1 MATEKESSTFFTVNS
16 FFAQL
21 VEDIYKIPASVVL
34 GQAYL
39 ESDGGKSQL
48 AANYNNLF
56 GIKGEGDQGS
66 VTLKSDEYV
75 NGQLVKDVPSDFAR
89 YSSTYES
96 FKDYGSFLA
105 DNERYKGVFGL
116 GDAHATVDA
125 IAAAG
130 YATDP
135 QYAAKVKGVI
145 DQYDL
150 TQYDVASVQPISQD
164 AVDSLK
170 TFLDDVKN
178 DPNYKDKYG
187 IKNPSDYG
195 GTDSTTV
202 LSPDQVAE
210 AEAKKKAD
218 AEEANKLSLTGKI
231 VRAVFVIVIIV
242 IILFIIIQALPIP
255 QVQMAKS
262 LLKGATKK

>member
-1 MATEKESSTFFTVNS
+1 MATEKESSAFFTVNS

-21 VEDIYKIPASVVL
+21 VEDIYNIPASVVL

-39 ESDGGKSQL
+39 ESGGGKSQL

-56 GIKGEGDQGS
+56 GIKGEGDKGS

-75 NGQLVKDVPSDFAR
+75 NGQLVEDVPSEFAR
-89 YSSTYES
+89 YSSSFES
-96 FKDYGSFLA
+96 FKDYGSFLQRN
-105 DNERYKGVFGL
+105 DRYKGVFGL

-145 DQYDL
+145 DQFDL
-150 TQYDVASVQPISQD
+150 TQYDLANVQQD
-164 AVDSLK
+164 ENFNLN
-170 TFLDDVKN
+170 TLTQYLDDVKN
-178 DPNYKDKYG
+178 DPNYRDKYG
-187 IKNPSDYG
+187 IKTEADFG
-195 GTDSTTV
+195 GTDDVTV
-202 LSPDQVAE
+202 LSPEQVAE
-210 AEAKKKAD
+210 AEANRK
-218 AEEANKLSLTGKI
+218 EGFQLSLTAKI
-231 VRAVFVIVIIV
+231 VRAIFVIVIIV

-255 QVQMAKS
+255 QVQAAKS
-262 LLKGATKK
+262 LLKGATKQ